1 VTTVMPHLEWGQPPR
16 DLTLGEGEVHVW
28 RAASDATRVGLEDW
42 RRTLSLSEQVTA
54 ERFSFRRDRD
64 RFIIRRGRL
73 RAILGRYLATDSS
86 RLQFNYGGGGKP
98 ALAPPYRDTQLRF
111 NVSRSDGLVLYA
123 ITRGREVGVDLEQIQ
138 PAIAQE
144 RIPEHFFSAREV
156 AALRALPAG
165 EQVEAFFACWTRK
178 EAYVKARGEGLALRL
193 DWFDVSLAPGEPAA
207 LLRTVGDAE
216 EAFRWS
222 LHALAPARGYA
233 AALAVEEPAGTL
245 KCWHWTD

>member
-1 VTTVMPHLEWGQPPR
+1 VTTETPHLEWCPPPR

-28 RAASDATRVGLEDW
+28 RAASDATHVGVEDW
-42 RRTLSLSEQVTA
+42 RQTLSPSEQATA
-54 ERFSFRRDRD
+54 ERFAFRRDRD

-86 RLQFNYGGGGKP
+86 RPQFEYGERGKP

-111 NVSRSDGLVLYA
+111 NVSRADGLVLYA
-123 ITRGREVGVDLEQIQ
+123 VTRGREVGVDLEQIQ

-178 EAYVKARGEGLALRL
+178 EAYVKARGEGLALPF
-193 DWFDVSLAPGEPAA
+193 DWFDVSLAPGEPVA
-207 LLRTVGDAE
+207 LLRTVGDPE

-222 LHALAPARGYA
+222 LLAFAPARGYT

-245 KCWHWTD
+245 QCWHWTD